1 MAKRKARLG
10 NLASRD
16 PVITQVAIEHLIGEV
31 DSAEGALLVVDDD
44 TDLLAD
50 ALRGEGVELRR
61 WNRRA
66 LDGRSALPWPEEG
79 EVAGAVVRL
88 SRDWPSFEF
97 ALHGVA
103 SRLKAGGKL
112 WVYGANDEG
121 IRSAPRRIAESFFS
135 EPETV
140 HLKRRARVLECV
152 RNDSSEGLKRS
163 LDDFRS
169 SSDVALPLGGGQYV
183 ASLVSYPGAFA
194 RGRLDSGTEILL
206 RALEELKPR
215 KQVLD
220 FCAGVG
226 VVGVWAKRR
235 WPEAEVSLLEVDA
248 PSLVAAKHNLPGA
261 KAYLSDSWRNL
272 PKGERF
278 DAIVSNP
285 PIHRGTEE
293 DMGVLHDLVQGAAA
307 HLTVSGV
314 LACVVQKSVGAGTLF
329 NETFKNS
336 RVLLETNAFQVWCG
350 SKR

>member
-10 NLASRD
+10 NLANRD
-16 PVITQVAIEHLIGEV
+16 PVIAGVAIEHLIGEV
-31 DSAEGALLVVDDD
+31 DAGEGAVLVVDDD
-44 TDLLAD
+44 TDLVAE
-50 ALRGEGVELRR
+50 ALTAEGVELRR

-66 LDGRSALPWPEEG
+66 LDGRRALPWPEAG
-79 EVAGAVVRL
+79 EVAAAVVRL
-88 SRDWPSFEF
+88 GRDWPSFDF
-97 ALHGVA
+97 ALHAVA
-103 SRLKAGGKL
+103 SRIKTGGKL

-121 IRSAPRRIAESFFS
+121 IRSAPRRIAEAFFT

-152 RNDSSEGLKRS
+152 RNDVNEGLKLS
-163 LDDFRS
+163 FDDFRT
-169 SSDVALPLGGGQYV
+169 SSDVTLPLGGSSFNV
-183 ASLVSYPGAFA
+183 SLASYPGAFA

-206 RALEELKPR
+206 RGLEELKPR

-235 WPEAEVSLLEVDA
+235 WPEAELSLLEVDA
-248 PSLVAAKHNLPGA
+248 PSLEAAKQNLPDA
-261 KAYLSDSWRNL
+261 KSYLSDAWKNL
-272 PKGERF
+272 PKSERY

-293 DMGVLHDLVQGAAA
+293 DMGVLHELVQGAAA

-314 LACVVQKSVGAGTLF
+314 LVCVVQKSVGAGTLF
-329 NETFKNS
+329 NDTFKNS